1 MESNLFTSLLNP
13 SISMVL
19 ASGFYLLWRY
29 QRQRPYLAVLA
40 LAYAG
45 SASGFLLQQ
54 FVLPIGSMPT
64 KLFSCVVFALAAIC
78 MASAIVARYR
88 RPIPIVPFALLGL
101 CGLGAFSW
109 FMFVVPD
116 LKWRIYSIN
125 FAFGGIT
132 LVVAA
137 ELRALPAKGPIEKI
151 LFLLA
156 LLSGLNFFARP
167 VMAVALG
174 GPFTAD
180 EGIQSTLYWS
190 TTVLSHAVLSL
201 LIALALFTGEALDRL
216 KELRS
221 ETLTDPL
228 SGLLNRRGF
237 EAKAKILLEQS
248 AKSKLPVS
256 LVIADLD
263 RFKDLNDRH
272 GHAAGD
278 RVIVEFSD
286 RLRTAAGARGVAGR
300 LGGEEFAVV
309 LPLADPA
316 AARLLAEAV
325 RAIFSAESIAGLPSD
340 VRVTASFGVA
350 ARCGDEGL
358 GDLMRRAD
366 EALYHAKKGG
376 RDSVR
381 VSYERTPE
389 NAVSQTGLKSA

>member
-1 MESNLFTSLLNP
+1 MNSNLFTSLLNP
-13 SISMVL
+13 SISIVL

-45 SASGFLLQQ
+45 SAAGFLLQQ
-54 FVLPIGSMPT
+54 FVLPIGQAPT

-78 MASAIVARYR
+78 MASAIVARHR
-88 RPIPIVPFALLGL
+88 RRIPIASFVLLGFAGL
-101 CGLGAFSW
+101 CAFSW

-116 LKWRIYSIN
+116 LSWRIYSMN

-137 ELRALPAKGPIEKI
+137 ELRAVPNKGPIEKI

-156 LLSGLNFFARP
+156 LLSGLNFLVRP
-167 VMAVALG
+167 IVAVVLG
-174 GPFTAD
+174 GPYNVD
-180 EGIQSTLYWS
+180 EGFYSSLYWS
-190 TTVLSHAVLSL
+190 TSVLSHAVLSL
-201 LIALALFTGEALDRL
+201 LIALTLFTGEALDRL

-237 EAKAKILLEQS
+237 QAKAATLLDQC
-248 AKSKLPVS
+248 AKGKLPVS

-263 RFKDLNDRH
+263 QFKALNDRH

-278 RVIVEFSD
+278 RVIVEFSA

-325 RAIFSAESIAGLPSD
+325 RAIFSADSIRGLPAD

-358 GDLMRRAD
+358 EDLMRRAD
-366 EALYHAKKGG
+366 EALYHAKKSG

-381 VSYERTPE
+381 VSYERIPE
-389 NAVSQTGLKSA
+389 NAPPQSRLKIA